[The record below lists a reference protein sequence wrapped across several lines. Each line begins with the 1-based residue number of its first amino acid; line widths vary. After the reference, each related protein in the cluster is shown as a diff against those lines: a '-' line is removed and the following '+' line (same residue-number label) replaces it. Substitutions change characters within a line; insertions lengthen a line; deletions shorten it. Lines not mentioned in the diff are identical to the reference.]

1 MKMENFADLSGA
13 PRPIQKTL
21 KMRKNVLFQLWRFVS
36 LNLRMV
42 AMIFKGDH

>member
-1 MKMENFADLSGA
+1 MDNYADLTGA
-13 PRPIQKTL
+13 PRPIDKML

-36 LNLRMV
+36 LNVRMV

>member
-1 MKMENFADLSGA
+1 MDNFADLSGA
-13 PRPIQKTL
+13 PRPIKKTL
-21 KMRKNVLFQLWRFVS
+21 KMRKNPLFQFWRFIN

>member
-1 MKMENFADLSGA
+1 MDNYADLSGA
-13 PRPIQKTL
+13 PRPIEKTL

-36 LNLRMV
+36 LNFRMV

>member
-1 MKMENFADLSGA
+1 MDKFADLSGA
-13 PRPIQKTL
+13 PLPIEKTL
-21 KMRKNVLFQLWRFVS
+21 KMRKNIFFQVWRFLS

>member
-1 MKMENFADLSGA
+1 MDNFADLSGA
-13 PRPIQKTL
+13 PRPMDKTV
-21 KMRKNVLFQLWRFVS
+21 KMRKNIFLQLLRFCS

>member
-1 MKMENFADLSGA
+1 MENYADLSGA
-13 PRPIQKTL
+13 PRAIEKTL
-21 KMRKNVLFQLWRFVS
+21 KMRKNVVFQIWRFFS

>member
-1 MKMENFADLSGA
+1 MENNFADLSGA
-13 PRPIQKTL
+13 PRPIEKTL
-21 KMRKNVLFQLWRFVS
+21 KMRKNIFLQLWRFVS